1 MFCGREISLPAPHFK
16 KLHGR
21 SNALTA
27 EQKHQRWQEVTAWC
41 EQLDPRIPIDPG
53 IKETVIALN
62 VLDIPTVMSCEG
74 HLRGPFVPW
83 VNIAAPDFYEK
94 QKRIKQ
100 VQSWLEQQPET
111 DETRRIVEYMEQ
123 QKNVTIQQH
132 LPIRKRL
139 YEYLARFYQ
148 ERDVPYERRLVLSGG
163 DGITGLSSQGGVLM
177 EILSVEER
185 QQRLLAYQDEMR
197 AFTAFLKQLYFSS
210 EDEG

>member
-1 MFCGREISLPAPHFK
+1 
-16 KLHGR
+16 
-21 SNALTA
+21 
-27 EQKHQRWQEVTAWC
+27 
-41 EQLDPRIPIDPG
+41 
-53 IKETVIALN
+53 
-62 VLDIPTVMSCEG
+62 
-74 HLRGPFVPW
+74 
-83 VNIAAPDFYEK
+83 
-94 QKRIKQ
+94 
-100 VQSWLEQQPET
+100 
-111 DETRRIVEYMEQ
+111 MEQ